1 MCAGLALLL
10 VGVGTAHADGYSL
23 HVLATAQASWTDNI
37 FSVPASGAAL
47 ERESDIY
54 YQFRPG
60 AMLTYETPRTVHQ
73 VSYEIDASLYQEH
86 DEAQGLQHIAGWRGF
101 FLTSPRSELGLSAQ
115 FSTGSLTSLSTSTPA
130 SQPMQPQAS
139 GGSDYVSIDVGENL
153 SFTPSQELRLT
164 QGLRGRSFSTT
175 DATDTATTGIEVGA
189 SGGAD
194 RGWKYSA
201 VALQLGTSF
210 VRLER
215 ATETPPVTDQLNL
228 NAVVS
233 WRRDFGP
240 RWTGLFDGGVTSIV
254 PLGDGEVVVQPTVGA
269 QAAYAPNWG
278 SAGLSIRRAVAP
290 NLYLAR
296 NTVTDSAVV
305 NAWLP
310 LPWLTDDP
318 LLPKLTI
325 QLTAGAQRTQL
336 IDTSDG
342 AILSGFDLLTGDI
355 AVGYTPRPGVTFG
368 VRAQHLRQLA
378 DDSAVMELLSYDRT
392 TVMVTVT
399 GRWPDRL
406 AAEIPARSSLRVD
419 RSDNTPVGEEVPAQ
433 PAQ

>member
-1 MCAGLALLL
+1 MCAGLAVLGLTA
-10 VGVGTAHADGYSL
+10 GVARGDGYSL
-23 HVLATAQASWTDNI
+23 HVLASAQASWTDNI
-37 FSVPASGAAL
+37 FSVPDSGAAL
-47 ERESDIY
+47 PRESDIY

-60 AMLTYETPRTVHQ
+60 ALVSYETPRTVHQ
-73 VSYEIDASLYQEH
+73 LSYEIDASLYQEH

-101 FLTSPRSELGLSAQ
+101 FLTSPRSELGLQAQ
-115 FSTGSLTSLSTSTPA
+115 FSTGSLTSLSTATPA

-153 SFTPSQELRLT
+153 SFTPTQELRLT
-164 QGLRGRSFSTT
+164 QAVRGRSFSTT
-175 DATDTATTGIEVGA
+175 DALATETTGIEVGV

-215 ATETPPVTDQLNL
+215 ETAVPPVTDQLNL
-228 NAVVS
+228 NAVMS

-240 RWTGLFDGGVTSIV
+240 RWTALFDGGVTAIV
-254 PLGDGEVVVQPTVGA
+254 PLGDGEIVVQPTVGA
-269 QAAYAPNWG
+269 QAGYAPNWG
-278 SAGLSIRRAVAP
+278 SAGLSIRRSVAP

-296 NTVTDSAVV
+296 NTITDSAMIH
-305 NAWLP
+305 AWLP

-318 LLPKLTI
+318 LLPKLTV
-325 QLTAGAQRTQL
+325 QLGAGAQRTQL

-342 AILSGFDLLTGDI
+342 TILSGFDVITGDV
-355 AVGYTPRPGVTFG
+355 AVGYTPRAGVTFG
-368 VRAQHLRQLA
+368 LRAQHLRQLA
-378 DDSAVMELLSYDRT
+378 ADSAVLELLSYDRT
-392 TVMVTVT
+392 TVMITIS

-406 AAEIPARSSLRVD
+406 AAEVPQRSSLRVD
-419 RSDNTPVGEEVPAQ
+419 RSNNTPVGEESAPA
-433 PAQ
+433 PAP